1 MKDLLIFLVN
11 KPSTLFVL
19 YFVIL
24 RVKWFSKFIMLS
36 IVYFFKDA
44 KFGVLSLLP
53 NLLSGYGW
61 NPGLKLYNWM
71 GEVIEKKVGNK
82 DITFGE
88 VNGCHVVKY
97 IFIYCHSVNFK
108 FTIWKVGLKFDLRF
122 NQNKILFREE
132 NRGRCVF

>member
-1 MKDLLIFLVN
+1 
-11 KPSTLFVL
+11 
-19 YFVIL
+19 
-24 RVKWFSKFIMLS
+24 MLS
-36 IVYFFKDA
+36 IVYFFFKDA

-88 VNGCHVVKY
+88 VNGFHVVKY

-108 FTIWKVGLKFDLRF
+108 FTIWKVDFKIWPAFQSK
-122 NQNKILFREE
+122 QNFIQ
-132 NRGRCVF
+132 GRKSRQVRVLI

>member
-1 MKDLLIFLVN
+1 
-11 KPSTLFVL
+11 
-19 YFVIL
+19 
-24 RVKWFSKFIMLS
+24 MLS

-97 IFIYCHSVNFK
+97 IFIY
-108 FTIWKVGLKFDLRF
+108 I
-122 NQNKILFREE
+122 KISNLQY
-132 NRGRCVF
+132 GRLI

>member
-1 MKDLLIFLVN
+1 
-11 KPSTLFVL
+11 
-19 YFVIL
+19 
-24 RVKWFSKFIMLS
+24 MLS
-36 IVYFFKDA
+36 IVYFFFKDA

-97 IFIYCHSVNFK
+97 IFIYCHLVNFK
-108 FTIWKVGLKFDLRF
+108 FTIWKVDFKIWPAFQSKQNFIQGRKSRQVRVLILIRF
-122 NQNKILFREE
+122 
-132 NRGRCVF
+132 

>member
-1 MKDLLIFLVN
+1 
-11 KPSTLFVL
+11 
-19 YFVIL
+19 
-24 RVKWFSKFIMLS
+24 MLS
-36 IVYFFKDA
+36 IVYFFFKDA

-97 IFIYCHSVNFK
+97 IYFFYCHSVNFK
-108 FTIWKVGLKFDLRF
+108 FTIWKVDLKFDLRF
-122 NQNKILFREE
+122 NQKQKFIY
-132 NRGRCVF
+132 GRK